1 MIRLIVFLGNKG
13 TQYARTRHNSGWMFL
28 DSFIEFPGA
37 ITWQEKFNA
46 LWTRTTVGKVPCI
59 FLKPMTY
66 MNESGKSVGAIARY
80 FSLQP
85 EEILIVHDD
94 IEMPLKSAKLQF
106 GGGLGGHN
114 GLKSIKEALG
124 TTDFVRLRIGV
135 GRPVRGDVASYVLA
149 RFATMEEAVLP
160 LLFDEVG
167 NLLEQWF
174 ERGCPFDS
182 LPIKFALPS

>member
-13 TQYARTRHNSGWMFL
+13 SQYARTRHNSGWMFL
-28 DSFIEFPGA
+28 DSLIEFPGA

-66 MNESGKSVGAIARY
+66 MNESGKSVGAVSRY

-135 GRPVRGDVASYVLA
+135 GRPVREDVASYVLS

-160 LLFDEVG
+160 LLFDEIG
-167 NLLEQWF
+167 YLLEQWF
-174 ERGCPFDS
+174 ERGCPSDS